1 MKKRLRGLLLCGL
14 MCLFSAALSG
24 CGLFKPIEELYQL
37 PALPEEYS
45 QLQTS
50 IQTVMND
57 LGAEYANISYGSYT
71 STIQLLDLDSNGSQE
86 SAAVFLRVTSAEEK
100 PLRVCFFQRNEDDTY
115 SLVNTLQGDGLT
127 IHSVA
132 YEDLTGDGVRDV
144 IVSWQISTRVYNLS
158 AYQLSLG
165 GAVELMSTS
174 YNERYLTADLD
185 EDGCKELVVF
195 QHRTS
200 EDESN
205 RAELY
210 RYQANMMLMTSSTPL
225 SAALKSVTTAR
236 AGRLADGV
244 NGIYVTG
251 EIEGGML
258 TDILTLEDSVLR
270 NVTLNPEMG
279 MSQTTVRYYSDVNVT
294 DINRDGVLEIPLPV
308 QAAAVDETAAGSQ
321 YIIYWRQFDSKGG
334 STVVNASYHSVTDG
348 WYLILPNDW
357 LGKITVARDDSRSVR
372 GERAVVFYYWP
383 DMETTQPAPFLTVYR
398 LTGDNR
404 YTRAR
409 LSGRITLLTETS
421 TIYCA
426 SLNGD
431 VWNCGVGMTD
441 LMNQF
446 SLIKAEWSTQ

>member
-1 MKKRLRGLLLCGL
+1 MKKLLRGVLLCGL
-14 MCLFSAALSG
+14 MCLLAAALSG
-24 CGLFKPIEELYQL
+24 CGLFKPVEELYQL

-50 IQTVMND
+50 IQAVMND

-71 STIQLLDLDSNGSQE
+71 STIQLLDLDGDGTQE
-86 SAAVFLRVTSAEEK
+86 SAAVFLRVTAAEEK
-100 PLRVCFFQRNEDDTY
+100 PLRVCFFRRNGDDTY
-115 SLVNTLQGDGLT
+115 DLVNTLQGDGLT

-158 AYQLSLG
+158 AYQLAAE

-174 YNERYLTADLD
+174 YNERYLTVDLD
-185 EDGCKELVVF
+185 GDGCRELVVF
-195 QHRTS
+195 QQRAS
-200 EDESN
+200 ETESN
-205 RAELY
+205 RAEYY
-210 RYQANMMLMTSSTPL
+210 RYQDNVMLMTASAPL
-225 SAALKSVTTAR
+225 STALKSVTSAR

-244 NGIYVTG
+244 PGIYVTG
-251 EIEGGML
+251 EIEGGMV
-258 TDILTLEDSVLR
+258 TDILTLDDSGLR

-279 MSQTTVRYYSDVNVT
+279 MSQTTVRNYSDVGVT

-308 QAAAVDETAAGSQ
+308 QAAAIDENAAVQ
-321 YIIYWRQFDSKGG
+321 YIIYWRQFDSRGG
-334 STVVNASYHSVTDG
+334 STVVSASYHSVTDG
-348 WYLILPNDW
+348 WYLTLPNEW

-383 DMETTQPAPFLTVYR
+383 DMATTQPAPFLTIYR

-409 LSGRITLLTETS
+409 LSGRTTLLTETS

-426 SLNGD
+426 ALNHD
-431 VWNCGVGMTD
+431 VWNCGLEMAD
-441 LMNQF
+441 LMSRF

>member
-1 MKKRLRGLLLCGL
+1 MKKWLKMLLMSGLL
-14 MCLFSAALSG
+14 CLFSVVLSG
-24 CGLFKPIEELYQL
+24 CGPFKPIEELYQL

-45 QLQTS
+45 QLQSS

-71 STIQLLDLDSNGSQE
+71 STIQLLDLDNNGTQE

-100 PLRVCFFQRNEDDTY
+100 PLRVCFFQHNEDDTY
-115 SLVNTLQGDGLT
+115 TLVHTLQGDGLT

-132 YEDLTGDGVRDV
+132 YEDLTGDGVREV
-144 IVSWQISTRVYNLS
+144 IVSWQISTRVYSLS
-158 AYQLSLG
+158 AYQLAAS

-174 YNERYLTADLD
+174 YNERYLTTDLD
-185 EDGCKELVVF
+185 EDGCRELVVF
-195 QHRTS
+195 QHRAS

-205 RAELY
+205 RAEFY
-210 RYQANMMLMTSSTPL
+210 RYQENVMLMTSSAPL
-225 SAALKSVTTAR
+225 SAALKSVTSAR

-270 NVTLNPEMG
+270 NVTLNQEMG

-294 DINRDGVLEIPLPV
+294 DINRDGVMEIPLPV
-308 QAAAVDETAAGSQ
+308 QAAAMDETAGGQ
-321 YIIYWRQFDSKGG
+321 YIIYWRQFDSKGVG
-334 STVVNASYHSVTDG
+334 TVVSASYHSVTDG

-357 LGKITVARDDSRSVR
+357 LGRITVARDDSRSVR

-383 DMETTQPAPFLTVYR
+383 DQETTQPAPFLTIYR

-409 LSGRITLLTETS
+409 LSGRITLLTDAS

-426 SLNGD
+426 SLNAD
-431 VWNCGVGMTD
+431 VWNCGVSMSD

-446 SLIKAEWSTQ
+446 SQIKAEWSTQ